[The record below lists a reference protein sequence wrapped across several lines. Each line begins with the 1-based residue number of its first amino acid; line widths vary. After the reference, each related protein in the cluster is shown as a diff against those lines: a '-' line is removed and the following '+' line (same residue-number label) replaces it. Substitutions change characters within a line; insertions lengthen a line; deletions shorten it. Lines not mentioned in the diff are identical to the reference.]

1 MLPITV
7 IPTRISSHYRANRI
21 NPLEFEWIE
30 SNRDRRPNRKI
41 AHDDSLPL
49 FLFLI
54 FPFAH
59 LNFRATFLFFSLFK
73 REKFQKK
80 KRKFQRGPV

>member
-30 SNRDRRPNRKI
+30 SNRKI

-54 FPFAH
+54 FPLAH
-59 LNFRATFLFFSLFK
+59 LNFRATFFFFSLFK